1 MAEKLSLRNIKNAI
15 ESMKSFFDIV
25 RLVDTTKTT
34 VISYDEELNIL
45 KEQERCYKLWNKDV
59 RCENCTSMCGAL
71 EGCTK
76 TKYEFKEGDL
86 YHVSSRPVV
95 VCDESGNECK
105 VVLEIINGV
114 SDDVLFHK
122 FGVSGQMD
130 QSVVSLISD
139 IYHKVYE
146 DPLTRVYNR
155 RYLDEFIYL
164 YKNNDEVAKHIGFIM
179 ADLSKFKEINDLLGH
194 DIGDRILIEV
204 AATLKEHIEP
214 SDSVIRMGGDEFVI
228 VLANYTKEMIVARM
242 ELLRKEVN
250 KICYNEQEQ
259 SYVIVDMGYSYTE
272 AFKTTKEFVDQMLKE
287 ADESMYL
294 MKKHI

>member
-1 MAEKLSLRNIKNAI
+1 MAEKLSLQNIKNAI

-59 RCENCTSMCGAL
+59 RCENCTSMCGTL
-71 EGCTK
+71 EGCAK
-76 TKYEFKEGDL
+76 TKYEFIEGDL
-86 YHVSSRPVV
+86 YHVSSKPVV

-105 VVLEIINGV
+105 IVLEIINGV

-122 FGVSGQMD
+122 FGINDQMD
-130 QSVVSLISD
+130 QSVVSLIAE

-146 DPLTRVYNR
+146 DPLTKVYNR
-155 RYLDEFIYL
+155 RYLEEFIYL
-164 YKNNDEVAKHIGFIM
+164 YKNNDEVAKRIGFIM

-194 DIGDRILIEV
+194 DIGDRILIDV

-228 VLANYTKEMIVARM
+228 VLVNYTKEMVVAKM

-250 KICYNEQEQ
+250 KICYNEPEQ
-259 SYVIVDMGYSYTE
+259 SYVVVDMGYSFTE
-272 AFKTTKEFVDQMLKE
+272 SFETTKEFVNHMLKE

-294 MKKHI
+294 MKKRI

>member
-1 MAEKLSLRNIKNAI
+1 MAEKLSLQNIKNAI

-59 RCENCTSMCGAL
+59 RCENCTSMCGTL
-71 EGCTK
+71 EGCAK
-76 TKYEFKEGDL
+76 TKYEFIEGDL
-86 YHVSSRPVV
+86 YHVSSKPVV

-105 VVLEIINGV
+105 IVLEIINGV

-122 FGVSGQMD
+122 FGINDQMD
-130 QSVVSLISD
+130 QSVVSLIAE

-146 DPLTRVYNR
+146 DPLTKVYNR
-155 RYLDEFIYL
+155 RYLEEFIYL
-164 YKNNDEVAKHIGFIM
+164 YKNNDEVAKQIGFIM

-194 DIGDRILIEV
+194 DIGDRILIDV

-228 VLANYTKEMIVARM
+228 VLVNYTKEMVVAKM

-250 KICYNEQEQ
+250 KICYNEPEQ
-259 SYVIVDMGYSYTE
+259 SYVVVDMGYSFTE
-272 AFKTTKEFVDQMLKE
+272 SFETTKEFVNHMLKE

-294 MKKHI
+294 MKKRI